1 MVAVT
6 PQDDNRLR
14 YAWRVCAVTSLGLV
28 LIGIAGSTLNVALPA
43 VVRHF
48 QANALESGWILL
60 AFLLVN
66 TASLVFFGRVAD
78 LLGRREVYLAGF
90 GLFTLASLLAGL
102 SPDVWFLIAMRVLQA
117 VGAAMILANGTVII
131 TDAFPPDR
139 LSQGMGV
146 YIGTLS
152 VAQLAGPTL
161 GGLIAEVA
169 GWQWIFWVNVPAGL
183 IALGVGASLL
193 RKMPRRPKEPVDAL
207 GNVLLFAALS
217 AVLLALSEAGSGG
230 LSSPVVLTGA
240 AVFVVL
246 LPLIVLAERR
256 SSNPVLDLRLFGGR
270 LLAYANAAS
279 FCNALARSALI
290 LVVALYFQ
298 AARGVDAFT
307 AGLSVL
313 PVPVGIG
320 LASPIVGML
329 GRRVSPYALSIGGAA
344 MTTAGLGTLMLTADP
359 ATPYWVIGI
368 GLFVAGCGSGTFLTG
383 NTTQVMRAL
392 PVGSLGVVNGFRVMI
407 MNVGIVISV
416 GLSLSVLTASVGP
429 ALREQVYAGT
439 LSRLSPVA
447 VGQLMDG
454 FQRAYAVLFTV
465 ALAGLALATLA
476 RPRAH

>member
-1 MVAVT
+1 MPLAY
-6 PQDDNRLR
+6 DDRLR
-14 YAWRVCAVTSLGLV
+14 YAWRVCSVTSLGLV

-48 QANALESGWILL
+48 HASPFESGWILL

-78 LLGRREVYLAGF
+78 LLGRREIYLAGF
-90 GLFTLASLLAGL
+90 ALFTVASLLAGL
-102 SPDVWFLIAMRVLQA
+102 SPGVWFLVAMRVLQA
-117 VGAAMILANGTVII
+117 VGSAMILANGTVII
-131 TDAFPPDR
+131 TDAFPPDK

-161 GGLIAEVA
+161 GGLIADTA

-183 IALGVGASLL
+183 IAFGWGAVIL
-193 RKMPRRPKEPVDAL
+193 RKMPRGPREPVDAL
-207 GNVLLFAALS
+207 GNALVFAALS
-217 AVLLALSEAGSGG
+217 AILIALSEAGSAG

-240 AVFVVL
+240 TVFAVLVPVIAL
-246 LPLIVLAERR
+246 VERR
-256 SSNPVLDLRLFGGR
+256 AAHPVLDLRLFGER
-270 LLAYANAAS
+270 LLAFANVAS

-313 PVPVGIG
+313 PVPVGMAV
-320 LASPIVGML
+320 ASPLAGSLKI
-329 GRRVSPYALSIGGAA
+329 SPYAVSIGGALMSA
-344 MTTAGLGTLMLTADP
+344 AGLGTLMLTADP
-359 ATPYWVIGI
+359 ATPYWIIGV

-392 PVGSLGVVNGFRVMI
+392 PRGSLGVVNGFRVMV
-407 MNVGIVISV
+407 MNMGIVISV
-416 GLSLSVLTASVGP
+416 GVSLSVLAGSVGP
-429 ALREQVYAGT
+429 AERAQVYAGT
-439 LSRLSPVA
+439 LAKLSPVA
-447 VGQLMDG
+447 VGQVMHG
-454 FQRAYAVLFTV
+454 FERTYAMLFAV
-465 ALAGLALATLA
+465 ALTGALFAALA
-476 RPRAH
+476 RPRPS